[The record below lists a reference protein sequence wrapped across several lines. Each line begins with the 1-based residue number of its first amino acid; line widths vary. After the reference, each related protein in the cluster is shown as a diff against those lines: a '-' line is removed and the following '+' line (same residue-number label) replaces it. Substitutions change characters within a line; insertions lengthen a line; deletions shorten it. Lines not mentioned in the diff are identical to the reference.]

1 MDRRSLLTACGASAC
16 LLGMGPAALAQTPA
30 PAAAALPAP
39 TRLPEL
45 HIYIPGGAGG
55 GWDQTGRTLGAAI
68 QAAGLAERVTYENKG
83 GKGGT
88 IGLADFVARYDRDPA
103 ALLIGGMVMLG
114 AIALGQ
120 SKATLKQVSPI
131 ARLTNDFMVMV
142 SRTGQAL
149 DSMAALTTAM
159 RANLGAVGF
168 TGGSAGGVDHVLA
181 GMIALQLRQDVTQL
195 RYLPTSSGPEAAALL
210 EKGEAQ
216 VAISGYSE
224 FQADIEKKLLTPLAI
239 SSRRSL
245 YGVPSL
251 HEQGLQT
258 DLSNWRAVFAPGGIG
273 AAQRENLRRIVVAAT
288 QHPTWA
294 QALEKNKWFNALL
307 HGPDFAS
314 RLVIEQ
320 GMANAMA
327 MMLKLR
333 S

>member
-16 LLGMGPAALAQTPA
+16 LLGMGPAALAQA
-30 PAAAALPAP
+30 PAAGPAP

-55 GWDQTGRTLGAAI
+55 GWDQTGRALGAAI
-68 QAAGLAERVTYENKG
+68 QAAGMADRVTYENKG

-88 IGLADFVARYDRDPA
+88 IGLADFVARHDRNPA
-103 ALLIGGMVMLG
+103 ALMVGGMVMLG

-120 SKATLKQVSPI
+120 SKATLDQVSPI
-131 ARLTNDFMVMV
+131 ARLTNDFMVLV
-142 SRTGQAL
+142 SRTGQQP
-149 DSMAALTTAM
+149 DSVAALSQAM
-159 RANLGAVGF
+159 RTNLAGVRF

-195 RYLPTSSGPEAAALL
+195 KYLPTSSGPEAAALL
-210 EKGEAQ
+210 EKAQAQ
-216 VAISGYSE
+216 VAISSYSE
-224 FQADIEKKLLTPLAI
+224 FQTGIEKNELTPLAM
-239 SSRRSL
+239 SSRRAL

-258 DLSNWRAVFAPGGIG
+258 DLSNWRAVFAPGRID
-273 AAQRENLRRIVVAAT
+273 AAQRENLRRIVVLAT
-288 QHPTWA
+288 QHPAWA

-307 HGPDFAS
+307 HGQDFAG

-320 GMANAMA
+320 GMASAMA
-327 MMLKLR
+327 MMLKLKA
-333 S
+333 

>member
-1 MDRRSLLTACGASAC
+1 MDRRSLLAAGGAGAC
-16 LLGMGPAALAQTPA
+16 LLGMGPAAFAQTPA
-30 PAAAALPAP
+30 AGPAP

-55 GWDQTGRTLGAAI
+55 GWDQTGRALGAAI
-68 QAAGLAERVTYENKG
+68 QAAGLADRVTYENKG

-88 IGLADFVARYDRDPA
+88 VGLADFVARHDRNPS

-120 SKATLKQVSPI
+120 SKATLDQVSPL
-131 ARLTNDFMVMV
+131 ARLTNDFMVLV
-142 SRTGQAL
+142 SRTGQQP
-149 DSMAALTTAM
+149 DSVATLTQAM
-159 RANLGAVGF
+159 RTNLAEVRF

-210 EKGEAQ
+210 EKAQAQ
-216 VAISGYSE
+216 VAISSYSE
-224 FQADIEKKLLTPLAI
+224 FQTGIEKNQLTPLAM

-258 DLSNWRAVFAPGGIG
+258 DLSNWRAVFAPGRID
-273 AAQRENLRRIVVAAT
+273 AAQRENLRRIVVLAT
-288 QHPTWA
+288 QHPAWA

-307 HGPDFAS
+307 HGPDFAG

-320 GMANAMA
+320 GMASAMA
-327 MMLKLR
+327 MMLKLKA
-333 S
+333 